1 MTDANGPPLGED
13 ASPRTLHDLI
23 DRVSGRHLDYP
34 AGDSE
39 TGLADIQ
46 PFPFLALVGQV
57 EMKLALIL
65 ALVNSG
71 MGGVLLVGP
80 RGTGKTTA
88 VRSLIDLLPQA
99 PRSQCYYGCM
109 DEDLEA
115 GGMDAICPDCA
126 QKVARGEPLATI
138 EDVRLIELPLSTG
151 LPDVVGELDERRQ
164 GGHFRVR
171 RGILS
176 QADRNLLYI
185 DEVNLLPNEIADAI
199 LDAAS
204 QGHYSV
210 RRGPV
215 SGTYASRFVLIGS
228 MNPEEGQLRP
238 QIMDRFG
245 LRLLVSGLEDTH
257 ARLEVYRRVNAYRT
271 NPHKLVA
278 QFWPETEIARAEIQ
292 AARQRL
298 PGVVLPDDV
307 AKLGLNLIAQLD
319 IASLRA
325 EIALFE
331 AARAH
336 AAVAD
341 QEAVTAND
349 LRQVAPMALR
359 LRRSEFI
366 RDYFEDRVAEEEKI
380 GSAIASLLGE

>member
-1 MTDANGPPLGED
+1 MSDLPVESTTDPT
-13 ASPRTLHDLI
+13 SPRSLRDLI

-34 AGDSE
+34 AADNE
-39 TGLADIQ
+39 AGLADIQ

-65 ALVNSG
+65 ALVNSD

-88 VRSLIDLLPQA
+88 VRSLVDLLPQV
-99 PRSQCYYGCM
+99 PRSQCFYGCT
-109 DEDLEA
+109 DDDLES

-126 QKVARGEPLATI
+126 QKVARGEALTTI
-138 EDVRLIELPLSTG
+138 DDVRLIELPLSTE
-151 LPDVVGELDERRQ
+151 LSDVVGDLDERRQ

-185 DEVNLLPNEIADAI
+185 DEVNLLQNEIADAV

-204 QGHYSV
+204 QGHYSL

-245 LRLLVSGLEDTH
+245 LRLLVSGLSAMSE
-257 ARLEVYRRVNAYRT
+257 RLEAYRRVRAYRA
-271 NPHKLVA
+271 NPHQLVA
-278 QFWPETEIARAEIQ
+278 QYWPETEIAREEIQ
-292 AARQRL
+292 AARERL
-298 PGVVLPDDV
+298 TEIEMPDDI
-307 AKLGLNLIAQLD
+307 AQLGLELIGKLD

-336 AAVAD
+336 AAVA
-341 QEAVTAND
+341 AHPRVTEDD

-366 RDYFEDRVAEEEKI
+366 KTYFQDQSSEEEKI
-380 GSAIASLLGE
+380 DTALNAVLTA